1 MSAPPDTCVNACWRE
16 FRVTVTR
23 WHFIW
28 HIGCDGLPVSTG
40 IPVISRISLCPGGT
54 TINGVPWFLLCQ
66 HQFHIYCPVQSPVI
80 IPVLHQCA
88 VELIK
93 TSVVFSARSVLGVL
107 PLSCQLNVVKHAS
120 EDCPSQ
126 AEPGFPHH
134 LFTPNTVEPFVST
147 RVRFVR
153 AQTKR
158 WCRQCGR
165 NKSRS
170 FVLWLWVKEGVNN
183 TGDRFITGTLHWLFT
198 VDINKRD
205 WRRTQTEHSI

>member
-1 MSAPPDTCVNACWRE
+1 MWWTTSFYRDPGNKQNSSLSRRNNNKWSSLISSASTPVSYLSSCSISRNHPHSAPTG
-16 FRVTVTR
+16 R
-23 WHFIW
+23 WADKVF
-28 HIGCDGLPVSTG
+28 CCLLNP
-40 IPVISRISLCPGGT
+40 IS
-54 TINGVPWFLLCQ
+54 V
-66 HQFHIYCPVQSPVI
+66 
-80 IPVLHQCA
+80 
-88 VELIK
+88 
-93 TSVVFSARSVLGVL
+93 GVL
-107 PLSCQLNVVKHAS
+107 PLSCQLNVVKQAS

-147 RVRFVR
+147 RVRIVR

-165 NKSRS
+165 NKSGS

-183 TGDRFITGTLHWLFT
+183 TGDRFINGTLHWIFT

-205 WRRTQTEHSI
+205 WRSTQTEHSI